1 MKMRYNSHRERE
13 RDLTTGFAKSESNS
27 LADPSRSSGDNN
39 HRRLHILSGSDVR
52 LLNGCN
58 LSPNSW
64 EKKKKVPFFSR
75 KSQFKDRRKSENKEC
90 SFYQRRKTRL
100 SFRVGERFRE
110 GAAASGGLR
119 GAETGDGDERIG
131 RKASPELRR
140 RWRRWW
146 RPLRIWE
153 WFGPTTKRKKKRESE
168 TRSPEEGERKMETKG
183 RSRERKREG
192 TVMAGGVLSLLLVSV
207 GSVTLFVCPLLL
219 PTLQNNDVQM
229 DFFLFNPN

>member
-1 MKMRYNSHRERE
+1 MRNNSQRERERE

-52 LLNGCN
+52 LLNGRN

-100 SFRVGERFRE
+100 SFRIGERFRE

-119 GAETGDGDERIG
+119 WAETGDGDERIG

-153 WFGPTTKRKKKRESE
+153 WFVPTTKRKKKRE
-168 TRSPEEGERKMETKG
+168 RAKQG
-183 RSRERKREG
+183 RQKRERKKWKRKEDLERESEKG
-192 TVMAGGVLSLLLVSV
+192 LLWRVLSLLL
-207 GSVTLFVCPLLL
+207 
-219 PTLQNNDVQM
+219 
-229 DFFLFNPN
+229 